1 MIKQSQ
7 SINQYPGIPYQ
18 KGDKIFINT
27 RSNTDLQLGTW
38 NFPTGIDATL
48 PYTIGS
54 VMPNE
59 RLGVRDRYS
68 DYANKPHIILQENEF
83 SWYRIHV
90 DDIAYE
96 SKFENPYD
104 NLPPIFADI
113 PKHTLASHGA
123 HSANYA
129 LYKSDKKDPPVGS
142 RRWNWIKENLVVY
155 ADYDFYEDD
164 YDEYEEDYDFN
175 NYDLHVG
182 QVLVENIVE
191 DDPDGHRKVKTKR
204 IGNIFY
210 NGACWGEV
218 LETWSHIRRLNG
230 VHPDRIYIFHKHE
243 YWNQTPYQG
252 RGVFEKAPSLT
263 LKEIKTYYE
272 ICKKGKALPSYFKM
286 PVKDRDGNLHMEL
299 KLDRVSK
306 EQLFFYLCTIRNI
319 GEHPGLVRLTNYY
332 YSKGLDPLF
341 SYVLAHASL
350 PGFNGGHSIV
360 VDTELLQNEW
370 SIKESPLPDIKKCQK
385 ATLAWH
391 KLLTQ
396 APQGYAKSLHN
407 SGMEFIDY
415 SWRLN
420 DTITDLRDMIEI
432 DKEYTFTEFKPAI
445 ITKEVLTDEK

>member
-18 KGDKIFINT
+18 RGEEIFINT
-27 RSNTDLQLGTW
+27 RSNTDSELGTW
-38 NFPTGIDATL
+38 NFPTGIDATR
-48 PYTIGS
+48 PYKIDTIQTGDY
-54 VMPNE
+54 
-59 RLGVRDRYS
+59 DRHNTYS
-68 DYANKPHIILQENEF
+68 GYANKPHITLRDTEL
-83 SWYRIHV
+83 SWYRIHI
-90 DDIAYE
+90 DDVSYE

-104 NLPPIFADI
+104 NISPIFADI
-113 PKHTLASHGA
+113 PKDTLASHGS
-123 HSANYA
+123 HNANYA
-129 LYKSDKKDPPVGS
+129 LYKSDKKDPPIGS
-142 RRWNWIKENLVVY
+142 KRWNWLKENLIVY
-155 ADYDFYEDD
+155 ADYDHLEDE
-164 YDEYEEDYDFN
+164 YDEYDAYDATD
-175 NYDLHVG
+175 NYDLYTHK
-182 QVLVENIVE
+182 VLAENIVE
-191 DDPDGHRKVKTKR
+191 NSGYHRSIKTKR

-218 LETWSHIRRLNG
+218 LETWSHIHRLNG

-243 YWNQTPYQG
+243 YWNQTPYKG
-252 RGVFEKAPSLT
+252 RILFEKASSLT

-286 PVKDRDGNLHMEL
+286 PVKDKAGNLHMEL

-360 VDTELLQNEW
+360 TDAAKYQHEW
-370 SIKESPLPDIKKCQK
+370 SIASSPLPDIKKCQK

-407 SGMEFIDY
+407 SGTEFIDY
-415 SWRLN
+415 SWRLT
-420 DTITDLRDMIEI
+420 DTITDLRNMIEI